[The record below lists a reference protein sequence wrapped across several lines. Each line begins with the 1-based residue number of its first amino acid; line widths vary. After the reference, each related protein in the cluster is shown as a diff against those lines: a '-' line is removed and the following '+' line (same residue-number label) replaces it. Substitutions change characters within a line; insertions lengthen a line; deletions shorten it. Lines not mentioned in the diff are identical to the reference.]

1 MTEDRGLSA
10 LAAAL
15 HAIHP
20 GPRPWVGGLTDDEFA
35 AAILGE
41 RGVFLPDG
49 LDAVR
54 EADTLEII
62 RLQYE
67 WANANG
73 DAMREQDEY
82 HEEIL
87 ALKISCDAYAGSFE
101 RASAT
106 IATLRAALD
115 GLVAAGE
122 EILPEVERLDL
133 SEHYERGSV
142 PYSEHPL
149 IEALRAALAAAK
161 EATK

>member
-1 MTEDRGLSA
+1 MSDNGLAA

-15 HAIHP
+15 PLWMTERGTPDLAETI
-20 GPRPWVGGLTDDEFA
+20 A
-35 AAILGE
+35 ATILGP

-62 RLQYE
+62 RLQHE

-73 DAMREQDEY
+73 DAVREQDEY

-115 GLVAAGE
+115 GLVEAAQMAVPALAYGAPVQAAAG
-122 EILPEVERLDL
+122 LGDPE
-133 SEHYERGSV
+133 
-142 PYSEHPL
+142 P
-149 IEALRAALAAAK
+149 AFRAALATAK
-161 EATK
+161 ETP

>member
-1 MTEDRGLSA
+1 MKDPA
-10 LAAAL
+10 LVEAIRQIAL
-15 HAIHP
+15 
-20 GPRPWVGGLTDDEFA
+20 L
-35 AAILGE
+35 
-41 RGVFLPDG
+41 
-49 LDAVR
+49 
-54 EADTLEII
+54 
-62 RLQYE
+62 
-67 WANANG
+67 NA
-73 DAMREQDEY
+73 E
-82 HEEIL
+82 
-87 ALKISCDAYAGSFE
+87 
-101 RASAT
+101 